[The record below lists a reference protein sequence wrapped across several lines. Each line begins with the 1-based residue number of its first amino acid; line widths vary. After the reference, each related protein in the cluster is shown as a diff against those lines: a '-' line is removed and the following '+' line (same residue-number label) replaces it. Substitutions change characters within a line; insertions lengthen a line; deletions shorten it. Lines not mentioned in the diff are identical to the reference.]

1 MRSDSMKMGAQKAP
15 HRSLMKALGWTDREI
30 AMPTVG
36 VVAAFNEIINGKR
49 PITTDT
55 ALKIEAA
62 TGIAA
67 TIWLGLQA
75 DYNMQTAR
83 RDNKLSAILEKIRKS
98 VAVL

>member
-1 MRSDSMKMGAQKAP
+1 MGRGRKKKKLAGIIGIP
-15 HRSLMKALGWTDREI
+15 HTDY
-30 AMPTVG
+30 
-36 VVAAFNEIINGKR
+36 NEIINGNR
-49 PITTDT
+49 PIPTDT

-67 TIWLGLQA
+67 TIWVGLQT

-83 RDNKLSAILEKIRKS
+83 RDNKLSAILENIRKS